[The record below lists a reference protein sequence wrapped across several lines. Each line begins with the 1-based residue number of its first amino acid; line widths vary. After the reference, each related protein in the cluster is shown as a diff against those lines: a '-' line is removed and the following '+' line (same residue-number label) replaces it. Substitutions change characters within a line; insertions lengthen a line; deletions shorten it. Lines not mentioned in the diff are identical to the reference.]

1 MSVSSL
7 WRAWCRGHGMGE
19 AGQGAFAGFMVS
31 NRSPSSPIRFSLL
44 STKMSAVDW
53 FFFSSQIKNR
63 VVFLGSA
70 GIADCNSFSA
80 KHYGLTDIV
89 WGAGWQSKLCFSNR
103 VNQGHE
109 ENQGYQG
116 TGAKQERAKWDQW
129 YEQRC
134 QPVLHLHLPS
144 ALLCTHF

>member
-1 MSVSSL
+1 
-7 WRAWCRGHGMGE
+7 MGE

-89 WGAGWQSKLCFSNR
+89 
-103 VNQGHE
+103 
-109 ENQGYQG
+109 
-116 TGAKQERAKWDQW
+116 
-129 YEQRC
+129 
-134 QPVLHLHLPS
+134 
-144 ALLCTHF
+144 